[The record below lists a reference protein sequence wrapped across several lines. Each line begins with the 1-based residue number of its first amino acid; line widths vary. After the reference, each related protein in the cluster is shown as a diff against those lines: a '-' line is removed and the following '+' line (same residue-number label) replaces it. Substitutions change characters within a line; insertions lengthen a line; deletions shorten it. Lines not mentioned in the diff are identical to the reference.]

1 VWLPNTNRVIRVR
14 DICFINELYK
24 DKPSTP
30 SLTPYM
36 IEAVHI
42 PEEEYNGDTI
52 VVSQPVN
59 QQQGP
64 PTPVVQTLEDVQ
76 QLPSPST
83 TPQARNTPDPCGTPN
98 PCGTPDPRGT
108 LSLDRYN

>member
-1 VWLPNTNRVIRVR
+1 
-14 DICFINELYK
+14 
-24 DKPSTP
+24 
-30 SLTPYM
+30 M

-76 QLPSPST
+76 QLSSPST
-83 TPQARNTPDPCGTPN
+83 TPQARNTPDPRGTPN